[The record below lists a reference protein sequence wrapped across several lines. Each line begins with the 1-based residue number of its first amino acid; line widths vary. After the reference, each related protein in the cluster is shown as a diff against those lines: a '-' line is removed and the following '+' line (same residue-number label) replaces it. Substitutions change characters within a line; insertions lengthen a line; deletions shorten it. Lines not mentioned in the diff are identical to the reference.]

1 MRSAILAVI
10 KYVYTVIVVIAV
22 IAIAM
27 RLHSFWG
34 FVITLISGAASLLP
48 WYVMSSMSNDI
59 DVMQNELYQTRK
71 ATERL
76 RSDLERKDENSAE
89 YIQTSNSKLNL
100 SQIASCGD
108 KTSWRC
114 PSCGKTNPNSSRV
127 CKDCGY
133 QK

>member
-34 FVITLISGAASLLP
+34 FVITLLSGAASLLP

-100 SQIASCGD
+100 SQIASRGD

-114 PSCGKTNPNSSRV
+114 PGCGKTNPNSSRV